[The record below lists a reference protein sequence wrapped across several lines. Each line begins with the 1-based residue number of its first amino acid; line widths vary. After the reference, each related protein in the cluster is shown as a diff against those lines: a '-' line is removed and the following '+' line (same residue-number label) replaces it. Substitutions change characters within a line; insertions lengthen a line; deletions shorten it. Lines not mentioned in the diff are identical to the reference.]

1 MIDFSLLIK
10 FELAYF
16 IYIQGLIFY
25 LATFSEI
32 NIPDIEMLCF
42 YDFVFFT
49 FLSSLVLNN
58 HKKILYLS
66 LFILVIF
73 NISMYTIIYLYSL
86 KPSEH
91 YSFLVFSIMLNIKNI
106 LKIKIY
112 PKYLKEDHDD
122 QKPLLSPSQSTETI
136 ALSV

>member
-66 LFILVIF
+66 LFVLVIF
-73 NISMYTIIYLYSL
+73 NISIYTIIYLYSL

-91 YSFLVFSIMLNIKNI
+91 YSFLVLQLVLRKYQPSGLN
-106 LKIKIY
+106 
-112 PKYLKEDHDD
+112 
-122 QKPLLSPSQSTETI
+122 
-136 ALSV
+136 